1 VRPAAAAVDRYL
13 RRVEPT
19 AANPPHAAAA
29 VDSWDIRADIRTGKQ
44 TTMRKDGKEMGMGG
58 RTRKK
63 RKESGRREQKG
74 RKKEHRETGGSK
86 EKRRQKGSKTTG
98 K

>member
-44 TTMRKDGKEMGMGG
+44 TTMRKDGKEKWEWEGG
-58 RTRKK
+58 Q
-63 RKESGRREQKG
+63 GRRGKKAEEENRKG
-74 RKKEHRETGGSK
+74 
-86 EKRRQKGSKTTG
+86 EKRTQGDGRVKREKKTKGK
-98 K
+98 

>member
-74 RKKEHRETGGSK
+74 RKKRTQGDGWVKREK
-86 EKRRQKGSKTTG
+86 KT
-98 K
+98 KAK